1 MAQNLQAQVEHVAN
15 SEKFTEPVIKKDDL
29 VREDKTLRQQEGLS
43 KKKTAI
49 GAFDVESDNE
59 DYDVLQIKEE
69 VQKIE
74 PNVEESPKD
83 GVNKIFDF
91 VEHPAS
97 FPGGP
102 AAMNQWLAQ
111 NIRYPAEAKANN
123 IQGRVTVQFVV
134 ELNGSISNVVVV
146 RSVDPRLD
154 KEAVRV
160 VKSMPKWTPGMQ
172 NDRPVRS
179 KFTLPVNF
187 RF

>member
-1 MAQNLQAQVEHVAN
+1 MQ
-15 SEKFTEPVIKKDDL
+15 KK
-29 VREDKTLRQQEGLS
+29 
-43 KKKTAI
+43 
-49 GAFDVESDNE
+49 
-59 DYDVLQIKEE
+59 
-69 VQKIE
+69 E

-91 VEHPAS
+91 VEHQAS

-172 NDRPVRS
+172 DDRPVRS